1 MSKKLDILRYLT
13 AGVFRLK
20 VSLKVVQSDLINT
33 PSYKSRLMRSLP
45 DFSVNMLVF
54 LHLVKNVG
62 DTVSLL
68 RPLFYSINQ
77 QCH

>member
-45 DFSVNMLVF
+45 DFSVNMLF
-54 LHLVKNVG
+54 FFTSGEKCRRY
-62 DTVSLL
+62 SLTSASSVL
-68 RPLFYSINQ
+68 LN
-77 QCH
+77 